1 VGTDREILVILNN
14 WQSFLT
20 KLVPVFENLGGVMEI
35 IAYMVLFI
43 LLPALVY
50 SCKKSIDQCHTELK
64 RQKNLLHSQT
74 QTLSE
79 LNYWMQYFDEK
90 MIKRENKSLI
100 TNDKPR
106 VSVSVDETQRIK
118 DIAPKKHEPLPVNRD
133 NNSFESPPVSI
144 YKKTI

>member
-1 VGTDREILVILNN
+1 VILNN

-20 KLVPVFENLGGVMEI
+20 TLVPIFENLGNVLGIV
-35 IAYMVLFI
+35 AYAVLFI

-50 SCKKSIDQCHTELK
+50 FCKKSIDQCHMELK
-64 RQKNLLHSQT
+64 RQKQLLHSQT

-90 MIKRENKSLI
+90 MIKREKKSPG
-100 TNDKPR
+100 TNGEPKTP
-106 VSVSVDETQRIK
+106 SSIDETQRIK
-118 DIAPKKHEPLPVNRD
+118 DIGPKKHEPLPVDRD
-133 NNSFESPPVSI
+133 NASIESSPGSI

>member
-1 VGTDREILVILNN
+1 VILNN

-20 KLVPVFENLGGVMEI
+20 TLVPVFESLGSVMGI
-35 IAYMVLFI
+35 IAYIVLFI

-64 RQKNLLHSQT
+64 HQKHLLHSQT

-79 LNYWMQYFDEK
+79 LNFWMQYFDEK
-90 MIKRENKSLI
+90 MIKREKKLPG
-100 TNDKPR
+100 TNGEPKTPA
-106 VSVSVDETQRIK
+106 SVDETKHIK
-118 DIAPKKHEPLPVNRD
+118 DIAPKKHEPLPVDRD
-133 NNSFESPPVSI
+133 NARIESPPVSI